1 MATPVDNQTVLIP
14 VKVDAFVFNSKVCD
28 GIPPEPAGTG
38 EGNEPTETRLPIPTA
53 AKIAPIT
60 QPNYTFLRLDRD
72 YIQPDIQNPVDLNNS
87 WPSGFNSRFT
97 DLGSDTTRKRRV
109 GVYLHWTMPRLY
121 RSGIAAAGPEVAK
134 GADFRDARA
143 ARGLDDLEVE
153 NDNGNK
159 NDDQKNN
166 RGAPGTAK
174 GSSPSF
180 PKAPTR
186 WLVIRHISDPASI
199 MPPEARGIVK
209 EFTAWVVESDRLR
222 TLEELGPEEDL
233 QVDVSPFISAADG
246 GVSVADQAEVF
257 IGKKEPI
264 ESWSEP
270 LDAPPPPP
278 PPSKKKKPQFIENF
292 SLLASSNQLFA
303 DYQPHNSNVFSIVD
317 NFEYTKDKFL
327 VTAKASYYIIGWHS
341 VPADDLFA
349 GSTLGKGLERRR
361 RLELLKLRIKLAD
374 KKDQEKEFKNW
385 LGSQA
390 DTRLLCHG
398 AMYHVNWDVD
408 KKPAKV
414 PADDFSIH
422 LNSSLPVAVGTTPL
436 DALTTYARAMR
447 KIDPVDSIPHKLE
460 EYIGALERHLLAR
473 DDGVEAQ
480 QQAKDLLYNWNYL
493 RGDGGQAWHASGA
506 QENGDGG
513 NKDRPIAPPAVLGNL
528 RRLNILQKL
537 LDGVERTTARLRW
550 EMFALWWWL
559 VSDATKQR
567 EVNTGPRVRD
577 LHTRVGKLEN
587 RRRDLI
593 AEINGLAGPEK
604 TPRTVQPGA
613 RPAFHQ
619 QRDPTLLV
627 GGVQS
632 GWQYDYLDDLLMR
645 LESQTVTAL
654 EKPKPV
660 QLGPDIPKPDATDGP
675 SWSELETIVLPKLP
689 KELRPAIKRLVD
701 EFVLLR
707 PQTED
712 LEPALPDNV
721 QAPLFHDKKEH
732 RNGDQVK
739 MGPWRDNWNNTQPWF
754 PLFLEWEI
762 EYHHVPFDLW
772 TLAPLSSRTLKTKR
786 LRYGIDGNKVDLA
799 KETKNKDKH
808 KIQGRVLILPQPSF
822 SLEAKIRQLFDSTPA
837 SDLGEDKQDHKKD
850 REDDRDEKNNNDK
863 NAEKGKENSGLLD
876 KHKRE
881 ELLRELHQLSFL
893 SAPLAGLAAHLTTVQ
908 QGNHI
913 KPNLRHGGTGE
924 VVPIKEAERK
934 DGGFEAPQLRSIG
947 IETDNTPFGK
957 SMKASTTGEPLFKPA
972 THGQFRLTRLNII
985 DKFGQAIH
993 AIDPRPSKN
1002 PQKVWPCIG
1011 EWLAPQL
1018 RGDGTAREPNVVERD
1033 EGLSRKELS
1042 HEDEGNGDDDDV
1054 RDEDPKPCEFM
1065 QLPPQI
1071 NQQARLNATF
1081 VVRADKTDD
1090 ADGTEGISTQ
1100 NGRLLPSS
1108 KVSTPFWRPADEW
1121 ENPIWGWV
1129 VINYANTG
1137 IQLFLPDGTF
1147 YREVRLAGPSGAQT
1161 SPEWLPFRPPKAGD
1175 RLPENPEMQQLQLL
1189 VQRLGGDP
1197 NFLHA
1202 FWTMIETSTSEMD
1215 AAAAPEAYAEFAS
1228 ALIGRPLAL
1237 VNAGW
1242 SLELAADAL
1251 ASQADGEQ
1259 GDEDGNPKTRPR
1271 KPPHGLLPGTGKEQ
1285 YSFGVKIGDRQR
1297 GFDGL
1302 VGYFEC
1308 RESLS
1313 SEDTKDLG
1321 LELKSIR
1328 SDFAP
1333 GGNEVKEDPDHL
1345 PPVAHSKLVHL
1356 NAYYESPEP
1365 RNVVDAE
1372 EYGRRHNA
1380 RLKVFGALTDP
1391 FVPLHVYSGILP
1403 VRELSLPPW
1412 TWQGALARMKAF
1424 FHAGPI
1430 IVTKDVPN
1438 FVDDRELAPDV
1449 AVTLPD
1455 VKHEEGAVGLP
1466 AVAGGDWAWL
1476 QPYYPGEAKHPSA
1489 EDDGGRASDGP
1500 VASPAP
1506 IEALERYMA
1515 LPVAAEDERARF
1527 DRGPYTALEGYL
1539 MMVGRE
1545 KKSET

>member
-1 MATPVDNQTVLIP
+1 MATPVDDQTVLIP

-28 GIPPEPAGTG
+28 GVPPESAGTQ
-38 EGNEPTETRLPIPTA
+38 EDNEPTETRLPTPTA

-72 YIQPDIQNPVDLNNS
+72 VIQPDIQNPVDLNNS

-97 DLGSDTTRKRRV
+97 DLGSDTTRKHRV

-143 ARGLDDLEVE
+143 ARGLDDL
-153 NDNGNK
+153 K
-159 NDDQKNN
+159 H
-166 RGAPGTAK
+166 R
-174 GSSPSF
+174 
-180 PKAPTR
+180 R
-186 WLVIRHISDPASI
+186 WLVIRHISDSSSI
-199 MPPEARGIVK
+199 MPPEARGSVK
-209 EFTAWVVESDRLR
+209 EFTAWV
-222 TLEELGPEEDL
+222 
-233 QVDVSPFISAADG
+233 
-246 GVSVADQAEVF
+246 
-257 IGKKEPI
+257 
-264 ESWSEP
+264 
-270 LDAPPPPP
+270 
-278 PPSKKKKPQFIENF
+278 
-292 SLLASSNQLFA
+292 
-303 DYQPHNSNVFSIVD
+303 
-317 NFEYTKDKFL
+317 
-327 VTAKASYYIIGWHS
+327 
-341 VPADDLFA
+341 
-349 GSTLGKGLERRR
+349 
-361 RLELLKLRIKLAD
+361 LRIKLAD

-390 DTRLLCHG
+390 DTRLVCHG

-414 PADDFSIH
+414 PADDFSTH

-493 RGDGGQAWHASGA
+493 HGDGGQAWHTSGA
-506 QENGDGG
+506 EENGNGG

-567 EVNTGPRVRD
+567 EVKTGPRVRKLD
-577 LHTRVGKLEN
+577 TRVGELEN
-587 RRRDLI
+587 RRKDLI

-604 TPRTVQPGA
+604 TTRTVQPGA

-619 QRDPTLLV
+619 QRDPTLLI
-627 GGVQS
+627 GGIQS

-645 LESQTVTAL
+645 HESQTVTAL
-654 EKPKPV
+654 EKPRPV
-660 QLGPDIPKPDATDGP
+660 QPSPDVPEPDTTDGP
-675 SWSELETIVLPKLP
+675 SWSELGTIVLPKLP

-712 LEPALPDNV
+712 LEPALADNV

-732 RNGDQVK
+732 RDGDQVK
-739 MGPWRDNWNNTQPWF
+739 MGPWRDRWNNTQPWF
-754 PLFLEWEI
+754 PLFLGWEI
-762 EYHHVPFDLW
+762 EYHHVPFYLW
-772 TLAPLSSRTLKTKR
+772 TLAPLSSRTFKTKR
-786 LRYGIDGNKVDLA
+786 LRYGIDGK
-799 KETKNKDKH
+799 K
-808 KIQGRVLILPQPSF
+808 PSF

-837 SDLGEDKQDHKKD
+837 SDLGEDKQNHKKD
-850 REDDRDEKNNNDK
+850 KEDEQDEENNNENDTEKDK
-863 NAEKGKENSGLLD
+863 KNGGSSTSTNERNYFAN
-876 KHKRE
+876 
-881 ELLRELHQLSFL
+881 FII
-893 SAPLAGLAAHLTTVQ
+893 Q

-913 KPNLRHGGTGE
+913 KSNLRHGGTGE
-924 VVPIKEAERK
+924 
-934 DGGFEAPQLRSIG
+934 
-947 IETDNTPFGK
+947 
-957 SMKASTTGEPLFKPA
+957 
-972 THGQFRLTRLNII
+972 
-985 DKFGQAIH
+985 AIH

-1033 EGLSRKELS
+1033 EGLTRKVPS
-1042 HEDEGNGDDDDV
+1042 HEDGGNGDDDDV

-1065 QLPPQI
+1065 QIPPQI

-1090 ADGTEGISTQ
+1090 ADGDEGIITQ

-1108 KVSTPFWRPADEW
+1108 KTLTPFWRPADEW

-1175 RLPENPEMQQLQLL
+1175 DLPKKPEMQQLQLL

-1197 NFLHA
+1197 KFLHA
-1202 FWTMIETSTSEMD
+1202 FWNMIETSTSEMD

-1237 VNAGW
+1237 VYAGW

-1251 ASQADGEQ
+1251 VSQADGEQ
-1259 GDEDGNPKTRPR
+1259 EEEDGDSKTRPR
-1271 KPPHGLLPGTGKEQ
+1271 KPPHGLLPGTGNEQ

-1313 SEDTKDLG
+1313 PEDTKDLG
-1321 LELKSIR
+1321 LALKSIH

-1333 GGNEVKEDPDHL
+1333 GGNEVEEDPDHL

-1365 RNVVDAE
+1365 RHVVDAE
-1372 EYGRRHNA
+1372 EYARRHNA
-1380 RLKVFGALTDP
+1380 RLQVFGALTDP

-1430 IVTKDVPN
+1430 IVTKDVAN
-1438 FVDDRELAPDV
+1438 FDDNRELAPGV
-1449 AVTLPD
+1449 AITLPD

-1476 QPYYPGEAKHPSA
+1476 QPYYPGEAKQPPA

-1500 VASPAP
+1500 VVPPAP

-1515 LPVAAEDERARF
+1515 LPVPAEDERARF

-1545 KKSET
+1545 KKSKT

>member
-186 WLVIRHISDPASI
+186 WLVIRHISDPSSI
-199 MPPEARGIVK
+199 MPPKARGIVK

-246 GVSVADQAEVF
+246 G
-257 IGKKEPI
+257 
-264 ESWSEP
+264 
-270 LDAPPPPP
+270 
-278 PPSKKKKPQFIENF
+278 
-292 SLLASSNQLFA
+292 
-303 DYQPHNSNVFSIVD
+303 
-317 NFEYTKDKFL
+317 
-327 VTAKASYYIIGWHS
+327 
-341 VPADDLFA
+341 
-349 GSTLGKGLERRR
+349 
-361 RLELLKLRIKLAD
+361 LRIKLAD

-447 KIDPVDSIPHKLE
+447 MIDPVDSIPHKLE

-567 EVNTGPRVRD
+567 EVKTGPRVRD
-577 LHTRVGKLEN
+577 LHTRVGELEN

-786 LRYGIDGNKVDLA
+786 LRYGIDGNKVDLE

-863 NAEKGKENSGLLD
+863 NAEKCKENSGLLD

-972 THGQFRLTRLNII
+972 THGQFRLTRLKII

-1042 HEDEGNGDDDDV
+1042 HEDGGNGDDDDV

-1438 FVDDRELAPDV
+1438 FVDDLELAPDV

-1489 EDDGGRASDGP
+1489 EDNGGRASDGP

>member
-1 MATPVDNQTVLIP
+1 MATPVDDQTVLIP

-28 GIPPEPAGTG
+28 GVLPESAGTQ
-38 EGNEPTETRLPIPTA
+38 EDNEPTETRLPTPTA

-72 YIQPDIQNPVDLNNS
+72 VIQPDIQNPVDLNNS

-97 DLGSDTTRKRRV
+97 DLGSDTTRKHRV

-143 ARGLDDLEVE
+143 ARGLDDLKVE
-153 NDNGNK
+153 TDDNQ
-159 NDDQKNN
+159 NDDEKNN

-186 WLVIRHISDPASI
+186 WLVIRHISDSSSI
-199 MPPEARGIVK
+199 MPPEARGSVK

-246 GVSVADQAEVF
+246 GVSAADQAEVF

-278 PPSKKKKPQFIENF
+278 PASKKKKPHFIENF

-303 DYQPHNSNVFSIVD
+303 DYQSHNSNVFSIVD
-317 NFEYTKDKFL
+317 NFEYTEDKFL
-327 VTAKASYYIIGWHS
+327 VAAKASYYVIGWHS
-341 VPADDLFA
+341 VPGDDLYA
-349 GSTLGKGLERRR
+349 GSTLGEGLERRR

-374 KKDQEKEFKNW
+374 MKDQEKEFKNW
-385 LGSQA
+385 LCSQA
-390 DTRLLCHG
+390 NTRLVCHG

-414 PADDFSIH
+414 PADDFSTH

-506 QENGDGG
+506 EENGNGG
-513 NKDRPIAPPAVLGNL
+513 NKDRPIAPPAGVQQQQQPGFDE
-528 RRLNILQKL
+528 RCL
-537 LDGVERTTARLRW
+537 LFGGGSSRMPPNSVKSRP
-550 EMFALWWWL
+550 
-559 VSDATKQR
+559 
-567 EVNTGPRVRD
+567 GPRVRK
-577 LHTRVGKLEN
+577 LHTRVGELEN
-587 RRRDLI
+587 RRKDLI

-604 TPRTVQPGA
+604 TTRTVQPGA

-619 QRDPTLLV
+619 QRDPTLLN
-627 GGVQS
+627 GGIQS

-654 EKPKPV
+654 EKPRPV
-660 QLGPDIPKPDATDGP
+660 QPSPDVPKPDTTDGP
-675 SWSELETIVLPKLP
+675 SWSELGTIVLPKLP

-712 LEPALPDNV
+712 LEPALADNV

-732 RNGDQVK
+732 RDGD
-739 MGPWRDNWNNTQPWF
+739 QPWF

-762 EYHHVPFDLW
+762 EYHHVPFDPW

-786 LRYGIDGNKVDLA
+786 LRYGIDGKKVDLA
-799 KETKNKDKH
+799 KETKNKASDKH

-837 SDLGEDKQDHKKD
+837 SVLGEDKQNHKKD
-850 REDDRDEKNNNDK
+850 KEDEQDEENNNENDTEKDK
-863 NAEKGKENSGLLD
+863 KNGGLLD

-893 SAPLAGLAAHLTTVQ
+893 SAPLAGLAAHLSTVQ

-934 DGGFEAPQLRSIG
+934 DGGFETPQLKSIG

-957 SMKASTTGEPLFKPA
+957 SMKASMTGEPLFKPA
-972 THGQFRLTRLNII
+972 THDQFRLTRLNII
-985 DKFGQAIH
+985 DNFGQAIH
-993 AIDPRPSKN
+993 AIDPRPSRN

-1033 EGLSRKELS
+1033 EGLTRKVPS
-1042 HEDEGNGDDDDV
+1042 HEDGGNGDDDDV
-1054 RDEDPKPCEFM
+1054 RDKDPKPCEFM
-1065 QLPPQI
+1065 QIPPQI

-1090 ADGTEGISTQ
+1090 ADGDEGIITQ
-1100 NGRLLPSS
+1100 NGRMLPSS
-1108 KVSTPFWRPADEW
+1108 KALTPFRRSADEW
-1121 ENPIWGWV
+1121 ENLIWGWV

-1175 RLPENPEMQQLQLL
+1175 DLPKKPEMQQLQLL

-1197 NFLHA
+1197 KFLHA
-1202 FWTMIETSTSEMD
+1202 FWNMIETSTSEMD

-1259 GDEDGNPKTRPR
+1259 EDEDGDSKTRPR

-1313 SEDTKDLG
+1313 PEDTKDLG

-1333 GGNEVKEDPDHL
+1333 GGNEVEEDPDHL

-1365 RNVVDAE
+1365 RHVVDAE
-1372 EYGRRHNA
+1372 EYARRHNA
-1380 RLKVFGALTDP
+1380 RLQVFGALTDP

-1438 FVDDRELAPDV
+1438 FDDNRELAPGV
-1449 AVTLPD
+1449 AITLPD

-1476 QPYYPGEAKHPSA
+1476 QPYYPGEAKQPPA

-1500 VASPAP
+1500 VAPPAP

-1515 LPVAAEDERARF
+1515 LPVSAEDERARF
-1527 DRGPYTALEGYL
+1527 DRGPYMALEGYL

-1545 KKSET
+1545 KKSKT